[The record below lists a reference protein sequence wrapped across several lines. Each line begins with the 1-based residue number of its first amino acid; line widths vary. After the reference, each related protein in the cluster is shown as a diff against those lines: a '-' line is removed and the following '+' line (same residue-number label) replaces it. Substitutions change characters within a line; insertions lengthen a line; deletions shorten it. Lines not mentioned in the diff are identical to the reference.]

1 MGAGCARGHRQRAP
15 MSLTQHIGQFSA
27 TLRGFS
33 EHVNSGVDEL
43 RRCANTRASN
53 GRARPTPLKRGLLG

>member
-1 MGAGCARGHRQRAP
+1 

-33 EHVNSGVDEL
+33 EHVTGSVDEL
-43 RRCANTRASN
+43 RRCANARASN
-53 GRARPTPLKRGLLG
+53 GRARPSPLKKGVAGVAWTVEISGAI

>member
-1 MGAGCARGHRQRAP
+1 MGAGYARGHRQRGP
-15 MSLTQHIGQFSA
+15 MSLTQHIGQFST

-33 EHVNSGVDEL
+33 EHVNGGVDEL

-53 GRARPTPLKRGLLG
+53 GRARPHPLKRGLLG